1 MIITIVSS
9 VAIDKI
15 HNNNNMVIHYGDNY
29 QFSCDMSN
37 TTNMRDCGEDLTSN
51 EQNNPSKAVTW
62 KQIFVIFVAVYGSFF
77 ALLLVVCQLEKR
89 KERKETEELLQIYIK
104 RK

>member
-15 HNNNNMVIHYGDNY
+15 YNNNNMVIHYGDNY

-37 TTNMRDCGEDLTSN
+37 TTNMRDCGEDLISN
-51 EQNNPSKAVTW
+51 EQQNNRSPATW
-62 KQIFVIFVAVYGSFF
+62 KDLVVIFVAVYGSLF
-77 ALLLVVCQLEKR
+77 ALVLVMCQLERR
-89 KERKETEELLQIYIK
+89 KERKKTEKLLQIYIK
-104 RK
+104 QK